1 MGNNNGKDSANKTGG
16 DKMNVKPDLK
26 QLKEFINL
34 MKKSDIEELYWEKE
48 GVKIGFK
55 RSDNLPKLREGD
67 ISGRKFQELAS
78 DEEGD
83 TDKSNIEL
91 SNNNQDRYTTI
102 KSQMVGTF
110 YSAPAHDRHPYV
122 NVGDYIDVGQ
132 KIGVIEAMKI
142 MKEISS
148 PVKGKVQKILIEDG
162 HAVEYGQDIFVVE
175 PISSVT
181 QSTE

>member
-1 MGNNNGKDSANKTGG
+1 MD
-16 DKMNVKPDLK
+16 VKPDLK

-34 MKKSDIEELYWEKE
+34 VKKSDIEELYWEKG

-55 RSDNLPKLREGD
+55 RSDNLPHLGEGE
-67 ISGRKFQELAS
+67 ISGRKFPELS
-78 DEEGD
+78 SGEEGD
-83 TDKSNIEL
+83 ASKSNMDL
-91 SNNNQDRYTTI
+91 SNNNQGGYTAI

-132 KIGVIEAMKI
+132 KIGIIEAMKI

-148 PVKGKVQKILIEDG
+148 PVKGKILKILIEDG
-162 HAVEYGQDIFVVE
+162 HAVEYGQDIFLVE

>member
-1 MGNNNGKDSANKTGG
+1 MGNNEGKDNINKGGG
-16 DKMNVKPDLK
+16 DKMDIKPDLK

-34 MKKSDIEELYWEKE
+34 VKKSDIEELYWEKE

-55 RSDNLPKLREGD
+55 RSDNLPKLMGGE
-67 ISGRKFQELAS
+67 ISGRKFPELS
-78 DEEGD
+78 SGEGGD
-83 TDKSNIEL
+83 VRKSNMDL
-91 SNNNQDRYTTI
+91 SGNNREGYTTI

-110 YSAPAHDRHPYV
+110 YSAPTHDRHPYV

-148 PVKGKVQKILIEDG
+148 PVKGKILKILIEDG
-162 HAVEYGQDIFVVE
+162 HAVEYGQDIFLVE
-175 PISSVT
+175 PISSTT
-181 QSTE
+181 QSVD

>member
-1 MGNNNGKDSANKTGG
+1 MD
-16 DKMNVKPDLK
+16 VKPDLK

-34 MKKSDIEELYWEKE
+34 VKKSDIEELYWEKG

-55 RSDNLPKLREGD
+55 RSDNLPHLGEGE
-67 ISGRKFQELAS
+67 ISGRKFPELS
-78 DEEGD
+78 SGEEGD
-83 TDKSNIEL
+83 ASKSNMDL
-91 SNNNQDRYTTI
+91 SNNNQGGYTTI

-132 KIGVIEAMKI
+132 KIGIIEAMKI

-148 PVKGKVQKILIEDG
+148 PVKGKILKILIEDG
-162 HAVEYGQDIFVVE
+162 HAVEYGQDIFLVE